1 MRRLRSQFD
10 SGQAHKIGGGN
21 AWRVRIA
28 ANCTGFENP
37 RGNPTQVQILYPPL
51 TSIKN
56 MNTKV
61 NPQISVGGAILFRDY
76 RGKRQYFVVQGKDG
90 KGWEIAKV
98 MVRKGESSVRGAIRM
113 VSEQGGMSARVLE
126 EAGRY
131 NTTAIV
137 NGKSIPQKFYYYL
150 MLQKGGPSEMIGFE
164 VFKWAE
170 YGDALKKLNSKK
182 EKEMLKDGHDVLK
195 EWEKTH
201 KVENH

>member
-1 MRRLRSQFD
+1 MFESPQAHLRRVGGTATRWFRKPILARDNRFD
-10 SGQAHKIGGGN
+10 SCTLRHKH
-21 AWRVRIA
+21 
-28 ANCTGFENP
+28 
-37 RGNPTQVQILYPPL
+37 
-51 TSIKN
+51 

-61 NPQISVGGAILFRDY
+61 NPQISVGGAILFRDF
-76 RGKRQYFVVQGKDG
+76 RGKRQFFVVQGRDG

-131 NTTAIV
+131 NSTTIV

-164 VFKWAE
+164 VFKWIE
-170 YGDALKKLNSKK
+170 YSDALKKLNSKR
-182 EKEMLKDGHDVLK
+182 EKEMLKAGHNVLK